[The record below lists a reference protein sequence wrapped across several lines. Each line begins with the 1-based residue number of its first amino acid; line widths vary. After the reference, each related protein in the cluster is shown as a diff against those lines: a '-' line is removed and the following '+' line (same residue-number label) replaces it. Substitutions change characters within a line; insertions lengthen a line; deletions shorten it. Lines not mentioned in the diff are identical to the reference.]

1 MSTFSI
7 TSLTISCGTDLR
19 IGHGSFG
26 RSGGEGKEG
35 EEGGRE
41 ERGGGEEGEEREGCR
56 WKIRSDSCVIVIS

>member
-35 EEGGRE
+35 RVKRE
-41 ERGGGEEGEEREGCR
+41 RRE
-56 WKIRSDSCVIVIS
+56 

>member
-35 EEGGRE
+35 RVKRERREEG
-41 ERGGGEEGEEREGCR
+41 RGG
-56 WKIRSDSCVIVIS
+56 S

>member
-35 EEGGRE
+35 RVKRERREEG
-41 ERGGGEEGEEREGCR
+41 RGGGRGRREKVVVER
-56 WKIRSDSCVIVIS
+56 